1 MVVGGG
7 HSGMMRDLYG
17 GVLGG
22 WVLAR
27 CGSYLFQSFPGFSLG
42 ISGGPPCPPS
52 GTATLTVRF
61 NRHVQAFAPGDA

>member
-7 HSGMMRDLYG
+7 HGGMMRDLYG
-17 GVLGG
+17 GV
-22 WVLAR
+22 
-27 CGSYLFQSFPGFSLG
+27 FQSFPGFSLG